1 MKCDVAVVGGG
12 PAGLAAARGIQR
24 ASPGAR
30 VVVLER
36 RPRLEPLGSGIVLG
50 VNAIRAMEFVAPKPL
65 DEVIASSRKE
75 ASRTRI
81 YKHSPFG
88 VPKGIEEHAV
98 LDSYG
103 EEHTVIEGTPQWD
116 AAEAKY
122 GVRPCPTAWHLL
134 QSALARD
141 LPEETELRLG
151 ASVTAIKESSAGGLR
166 IAIDGSDEDVEARLV
181 VGADGYFSRVRSQ
194 FIGDGPPEYV
204 GSAVI
209 RALVDQPE
217 DGDSILYSGDNK
229 VSVQRL

>member
-12 PAGLAAARGIQR
+12 PAGLAAAREIQR